1 MPIDTVPPVTNGI
14 YATPPTRA
22 PKQSLDA
29 EAFMSLL
36 VAQLKNQ
43 DPSSPMDTGQMIQQT
58 TQLAMMEQMTQQTT
72 TSNENFSLQMRIAAS
87 AMVGQ
92 TVTYSGKDGETVS
105 GIASAVSFAGPVPQV
120 TVDGVDVPLDVISGV
135 KHTPTTAETTA
146 PADTTTPATT
156 TN

>member
-72 TSNENFSLQMRIAAS
+72 TSNENFSLRMRMAAS

-92 TVTYSGKDGETVS
+92 TVAYTGKDNETVS
-105 GIASAVSFAGPVPQV
+105 GLASDEYFAGPMPTV

-135 KHTPTTAETTA
+135 KHTATATTPPT
-146 PADTTTPATT
+146 DTTTSTPTT